1 MQGSGCQIVLGAGY
15 GPVKGI
21 LPPSP
26 PMWAR
31 IPLPWTWTRMGT
43 TREVVSALPRHPG
56 RGGGVVLPLSSKV
69 GWCMYTSTL
78 TPTLNKRSWECDIFF
93 NFATT
98 AMRQRNTGS
107 GTRQFFKMASV
118 PPGGHSG
125 ALLRMM
131 RWTLLMQ
138 SATELR
144 HRHQGPM
151 RTGDDQ
157 QTKSKSW
164 SSHNDYSNNAKTN
177 NFVAWKHGHVVAA
190 VLSCAQLC
198 K

>member
-1 MQGSGCQIVLGAGY
+1 M
-15 GPVKGI
+15 
-21 LPPSP
+21 
-26 PMWAR
+26 
-31 IPLPWTWTRMGT
+31 
-43 TREVVSALPRHPG
+43 RH
-56 RGGGVVLPLSSKV
+56 
-69 GWCMYTSTL
+69 
-78 TPTLNKRSWECDIFF
+78 FF

-118 PPGGHSG
+118 PPGGPSG

-177 NFVAWKHGHVVAA
+177 NFVA
-190 VLSCAQLC
+190 
-198 K
+198 